1 MCGCCARSSASDGG
15 GGGGGGGAQLGRLV
29 GVHVRR
35 GDKRDL
41 GAKERGEPFS
51 DAMYVT
57 AAKVPRRHGP
67 PRPQPRSRAAAPP
80 PSRRYTASRAVCWV
94 QALAREVGAEGFL
107 LASSEPNTLT
117 RLPPLLLP
125 LPTYVMPAHH
135 FVDVPEG
142 KTPHQVEE
150 E

>member
-1 MCGCCARSSASDGG
+1 MVVA
-15 GGGGGGGAQLGRLV
+15 
-29 GVHVRR
+29 VHVRR

-51 DAMYVT
+51 DAMYV
-57 AAKVPRRHGP
+57 
-67 PRPQPRSRAAAPP
+67 AAA
-80 PSRRYTASRAVCWV
+80 R
-94 QALAREVGAEGFL
+94 ALADEMGASGVL

>member
-1 MCGCCARSSASDGG
+1 MARASICASPPLPRGTTPSSHASPT
-15 GGGGGGGAQLGRLV
+15 
-29 GVHVRR
+29 RR
-35 GDKRDL
+35 CYFFAR
-41 GAKERGEPFS
+41 
-51 DAMYVT
+51 
-57 AAKVPRRHGP
+57 
-67 PRPQPRSRAAAPP
+67 APP
-80 PSRRYTASRAVCWV
+80 PRRPAAQPPLHRLTRRVLGVRA

>member
-1 MCGCCARSSASDGG
+1 MCGCCARSSASD
-15 GGGGGGGAQLGRLV
+15 GGGGGGAQLGRLV

-57 AAKVPRRHGP
+57 AAKVPCPHGP
-67 PRPQPRSRAAAPP
+67 PHPQPPRRPAAQPPLHRLTRRVLGVRA
-80 PSRRYTASRAVCWV
+80 

-150 E
+150 

>member
-1 MCGCCARSSASDGG
+1 MRESGAAVLSIEAIAS
-15 GGGGGGGAQLGRLV
+15 GAS
-29 GVHVRR
+29 GV
-35 GDKRDL
+35 
-41 GAKERGEPFS
+41 
-51 DAMYVT
+51 
-57 AAKVPRRHGP
+57 
-67 PRPQPRSRAAAPP
+67 
-80 PSRRYTASRAVCWV
+80 
-94 QALAREVGAEGFL
+94 L

>member
-1 MCGCCARSSASDGG
+1 M
-15 GGGGGGGAQLGRLV
+15 LG
-29 GVHVRR
+29 VR
-35 GDKRDL
+35 
-41 GAKERGEPFS
+41 A
-51 DAMYVT
+51 
-57 AAKVPRRHGP
+57 
-67 PRPQPRSRAAAPP
+67 
-80 PSRRYTASRAVCWV
+80 

-142 KTPHQVEE
+142 KTPHQVVEE
-150 E
+150 